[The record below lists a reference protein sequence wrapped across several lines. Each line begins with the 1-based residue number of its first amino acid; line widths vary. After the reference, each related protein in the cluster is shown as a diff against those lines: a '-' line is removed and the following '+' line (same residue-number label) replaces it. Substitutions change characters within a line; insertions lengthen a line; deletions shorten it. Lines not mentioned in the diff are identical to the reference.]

1 MFKKVL
7 ACSILSIIS
16 FHPTFYKVATG
27 RVFIFVECYEA
38 FLVFIFVEFREA
50 FRVFDKDGDG
60 TIDNQELGTVMRS
73 LGQNPDESELQAL
86 VEEVDTD
93 GKDTWWRK

>member
-1 MFKKVL
+1 MFHE
-7 ACSILSIIS
+7 A
-16 FHPTFYKVATG
+16 F
-27 RVFIFVECYEA
+27 RVF
-38 FLVFIFVEFREA
+38 LFVEFREA